1 MYDFLISVVSVVAVL
16 GFMILIHEFG
26 HYAVAKWLGVRVEQF
41 AIGFGKRLVG
51 FRKGETDYRI
61 NAIPLGGYVKMS
73 GENPMDQRTDD
84 PGEFMN
90 HSRWHRFL
98 IAIAG
103 PTMNILL
110 AVVLLTVVYMVH
122 YEYPIYLDKAAV
134 VQGVRKD
141 SPAQQA
147 GIQAGD
153 RIIKIDGIENP
164 TWEQVQPK
172 VWLSPNQ
179 ALDVTIQRGN
189 QVLQKTLTP
198 KAVTSSEVGSV
209 GWFPEEPV
217 VVGRVDP
224 TLPAAKAGIKEDDRI
239 VSLNGKAVPSIESMI
254 EALQQTKNQP
264 VDLQVERSGQT
275 LDFKLSPVPPGRF
288 FVHIDG
294 RTVSNVA
301 AGTEKAVTLPGRG
314 HFEVAGRLADGTLI
328 RGSFGQ
334 LDSSSARRAS
344 RIHVTSRPMI
354 VPTTLRSTARKTS
367 ERQPKSDRMPSGIAQ
382 DAGYAAQQ
390 KGWTPLME
398 LTAGIS
404 LNLGIFNLL
413 PIPILDGGVILFL
426 LIEGLMRRDISM
438 TIKERVYQAAF
449 VFLVLFAVMVI
460 YNDLMK
466 TIPGLAD
473 RLP

>member
-1 MYDFLISVVSVVAVL
+1 
-16 GFMILIHEFG
+16 
-26 HYAVAKWLGVRVEQF
+26 VRVEQF

-51 FRKGETDYRI
+51 FRRGETDYRI

-73 GENPMDQRTDD
+73 GENPMDTHTDD
-84 PGEFMN
+84 PREFLN

-103 PTMNILL
+103 PAMNILL
-110 AVVLLTVVYMVH
+110 AVFLLTVVYMVH
-122 YEYPIYLDKAAV
+122 YEYPVYLDQQAV
-134 VQGVRKD
+134 IQGVRKD
-141 SPAQQA
+141 SPAALA

-153 RIIKIDGIENP
+153 RIARIDGIENP

-172 VWLSPNQ
+172 EWLSPNQ
-179 ALDVTIQRGN
+179 PLTVTIQRGN
-189 QVLQKTLTP
+189 QVFDKTLVP
-198 KAVTSSEVGSV
+198 KAVTSSEVGSA
-209 GWFPEEPV
+209 GWFPEGAV
-217 VVGRVDP
+217 VIGRLDP
-224 TLPAAKAGIKEDDRI
+224 DLPAAKAGMKEDDRI
-239 VSLNGKAVPSIESMI
+239 VSMNGQPVPSIEAMI
-254 EALQQTKNQP
+254 ESLQQTKDKA
-264 VDLQVERSGQT
+264 VDLKVLRGNQT
-275 LDFKLSPVPPGRF
+275 LSFQLTPVLSQTEDPKERRYRLGFVNKGLTKVTKLPFP
-288 FVHIDG
+288 
-294 RTVSNVA
+294 A
-301 AGTEKAVTLPGRG
+301 ALSLSLEQNKKYSLLIL
-314 HFEVAGRLADGTLI
+314 ELAKKMVQRKISL
-328 RGSFGQ
+328 
-334 LDSSSARRAS
+334 RAIS
-344 RIHVTSRPMI
+344 GPI
-354 VPTTLRSTARKTS
+354 
-367 ERQPKSDRMPSGIAQ
+367 GIAQ

-449 VFLVLFAVMVI
+449 VFLVLFAAMVI

>member
-1 MYDFLISVVSVVAVL
+1 MSDFLTSVVAVIGVL

-26 HYAVAKWLGVRVEQF
+26 HYAVAKLLGVRVEQF

-51 FRKGETDYRI
+51 FRRGETDYRI

-84 PGEFMN
+84 PREFMN

-103 PTMNILL
+103 PAMNILL
-110 AVVLLTVVYMVH
+110 AIFLLTVVYMVH
-122 YEYPIYLDKAAV
+122 YEYPVYLDKPAVLDGVKPGSAA
-134 VQGVRKD
+134 
-141 SPAQQA
+141 AQA
-147 GIQAGD
+147 GLQAGD
-153 RIIKIDGIENP
+153 RIIKVDNIENP
-164 TWEQVQPK
+164 TWEQLEPR

-179 ALDVTIQRGN
+179 PLTVEVQRGN
-189 QVLQKTLTP
+189 QVFEKTIIP
-198 KAVTSSEVGSV
+198 KPVTSSEVGSA
-209 GWFPEEPV
+209 GWFPEDSV
-217 VVGRVDP
+217 VVGRVEP
-224 TLPAAKAGIKEDDRI
+224 NLPAAKAGIKEEDRI
-239 VSLNGKAVPSIESMI
+239 VALNGQPVHSLESVI
-254 EALQQTKNQP
+254 DSLQQSKDQP
-264 VDLQVERSGQT
+264 IDLTVERSGQT
-275 LDFKLSPVPPGRF
+275 LHFGMSPVLSKTEDPKQNRYRLGFSNKGEVKVTTLPFSKALKLSLDRNRQYSMMILELAKKLVQRK
-288 FVHIDG
+288 ISL
-294 RTVSNVA
+294 RAVS
-301 AGTEKAVTLPGRG
+301 GP
-314 HFEVAGRLADGTLI
+314 I
-328 RGSFGQ
+328 
-334 LDSSSARRAS
+334 
-344 RIHVTSRPMI
+344 
-354 VPTTLRSTARKTS
+354 
-367 ERQPKSDRMPSGIAQ
+367 GIAQ
-382 DAGYAAQQ
+382 EAGYAAQQ

-426 LIEGLMRRDISM
+426 AIEGLMRRDISIN
-438 TIKERVYQAAF
+438 IKERVYQAAF

>member
-224 TLPAAKAGIKEDDRI
+224 SLPAAKAGIKEDDRI
-239 VSLNGKAVPSIESMI
+239 VSLNGKPVPSIESMI

-275 LDFKLSPVPPGRF
+275 LDFKLTPVLSQTEDPKEQRYRLG
-288 FVHIDG
+288 FVNKG
-294 RTVSNVA
+294 VTKVSQ
-301 AGTEKAVTLPGRG
+301 LP
-314 HFEVAGRLADGTLI
+314 FAQALSLSLEQNKKYSFMILELAKKMVQRKI
-328 RGSFGQ
+328 SM
-334 LDSSSARRAS
+334 RAIS
-344 RIHVTSRPMI
+344 GPI
-354 VPTTLRSTARKTS
+354 
-367 ERQPKSDRMPSGIAQ
+367 GIAQ

>member
-1 MYDFLISVVSVVAVL
+1 MSDFLTSIVAVAAVL

-41 AIGFGKRLVG
+41 AIGFGKRLIG
-51 FRKGETDYRI
+51 FRRGETDYRI

-73 GENPMDQRTDD
+73 GENPMDTRTDD
-84 PGEFMN
+84 PREFLN

-110 AVVLLTVVYMVH
+110 AIVLLTTVYMVH
-122 YEYPIYLDKAAV
+122 YEYPIYLDKQAV
-134 VQGVRKD
+134 VQGVRKE
-141 SPAQQA
+141 SPAAQA

-164 TWEQVQPK
+164 TWEQVQPR

-179 ALDVTIQRGN
+179 PLAVTIQRGD
-189 QVLQKTLTP
+189 QVLQKTLVP
-198 KAVTSSEVGSV
+198 KAVTTSEVGTV

-217 VVGRVDP
+217 VIGRLDP
-224 TLPAAKAGIKEDDRI
+224 DLPAAKAGLKEDDKV
-239 VSLNGKAVPSIESMI
+239 VSLNGQPVPSIESMI
-254 EALQQTKNQP
+254 DSLQQSKDQP
-264 VDLQVERSGQT
+264 VQITVERGNQT
-275 LDFKLSPVPPGRF
+275 LSFRVKPVLSPTEDPKEERYRLG
-288 FVHIDG
+288 FVNKG
-294 RTVSNVA
+294 
-301 AGTEKAVTLPGRG
+301 VTK
-314 HFEVAGRLADGTLI
+314 V
-328 RGSFGQ
+328 
-334 LDSSSARRAS
+334 
-344 RIHVTSRPMI
+344 
-354 VPTTLRSTARKTS
+354 TTLSFPAALRLSLEQNKKYSLLILELAKKMVQRKIS
-367 ERQPKSDRMPSGIAQ
+367 LRAISGPIGIAQ

-438 TIKERVYQAAF
+438 NIKERVYQAAF

-466 TIPGLAD
+466 TIPGLAE

>member
-153 RIIKIDGIENP
+153 RIIKIDGVENP

-224 TLPAAKAGIKEDDRI
+224 NLPAAKAGIKEDDRI
-239 VSLNGKAVPSIESMI
+239 VSLNGKPVPSIESMI

-275 LDFKLSPVPPGRF
+275 LDFKLTPVLSQTEDPKEQRYRLG
-288 FVHIDG
+288 FVNKG
-294 RTVSNVA
+294 VTKVSQ
-301 AGTEKAVTLPGRG
+301 LP
-314 HFEVAGRLADGTLI
+314 FAQALSLSLEQNKKYSFMILELAKKMVQRKI
-328 RGSFGQ
+328 SM
-334 LDSSSARRAS
+334 RAIS
-344 RIHVTSRPMI
+344 GPI
-354 VPTTLRSTARKTS
+354 
-367 ERQPKSDRMPSGIAQ
+367 GIAQ

>member
-1 MYDFLISVVSVVAVL
+1 MSDFLTSVVAVIGVL

-26 HYAVAKWLGVRVEQF
+26 HYAVAKLLGVRVEQF

-51 FRKGETDYRI
+51 FRRGETDYRI

-84 PGEFMN
+84 PREFMN

-103 PTMNILL
+103 PAMNILL
-110 AVVLLTVVYMVH
+110 AIFLLTTVYMVH
-122 YEYPIYLDKAAV
+122 YEYPVYLDKPAVLDGVKPGSAA
-134 VQGVRKD
+134 
-141 SPAQQA
+141 AQA
-147 GIQAGD
+147 GLQAGD
-153 RIIKIDGIENP
+153 RIVKVDNIENP
-164 TWEQVQPK
+164 TWEQLEPR

-179 ALDVTIQRGN
+179 PLTVTVQRGN
-189 QVLQKTLTP
+189 QVFDKTIVP
-198 KAVTSSEVGSV
+198 KPVTSSEVGSA
-209 GWFPEEPV
+209 GWYAENSV
-217 VVGRVDP
+217 VVGRVEP
-224 TLPAAKAGIKEDDRI
+224 QLPAAKAGIKEEDQI
-239 VSLNGKAVPSIESMI
+239 VALNGQPVHSLETVIDS
-254 EALQQTKNQP
+254 LQQTKDKP
-264 VDLQVERSGQT
+264 VDLTVLRGGQT
-275 LDFKLSPVPPGRF
+275 LHFTMSPVLSKTEDPKENRYRLGF
-288 FVHIDG
+288 
-294 RTVSNVA
+294 SNK
-301 AGTEKAVTLPGRG
+301 GAVKVTTLPFAKALNLSLERNRQYSLMIL
-314 HFEVAGRLADGTLI
+314 ELAKKLVQRKI
-328 RGSFGQ
+328 S
-334 LDSSSARRAS
+334 LRAVS
-344 RIHVTSRPMI
+344 GPI
-354 VPTTLRSTARKTS
+354 
-367 ERQPKSDRMPSGIAQ
+367 GIAQ
-382 DAGYAAQQ
+382 EAGYAAQQ

-438 TIKERVYQAAF
+438 NIKERVYQAAF

>member
-1 MYDFLISVVSVVAVL
+1 MSDFLTSIVAVVAVL

-26 HYAVAKWLGVRVEQF
+26 HYAVAKWLGVRVEVF
-41 AIGFGKRLVG
+41 SIGFGKRLIG

-61 NAIPLGGYVKMS
+61 AAIPLGGYVKMS
-73 GENPMDQRTDD
+73 GENPMDERTDD
-84 PGEFMN
+84 PREFLN

-98 IAIAG
+98 IAVAG
-103 PTMNILL
+103 PVMNILL
-110 AVVLLTVVYMVH
+110 AIFLLTTVYMMH
-122 YEYPIYLDKAAV
+122 YEYPIYLDKLAV

-141 SPAQQA
+141 SPAARA

-153 RIIKIDGIENP
+153 RIVKIDGIDNP
-164 TWEQVQPK
+164 TWEQVQPR

-179 ALDVTIQRGN
+179 PLAVSIQRGD
-189 QVLQKTLTP
+189 QVLQKTLVP
-198 KAVTSSEVGSV
+198 KAVTTSEVGTV

-217 VVGRVDP
+217 VIGRLDP
-224 TLPAAKAGIKEDDRI
+224 GLPAAKAGMKEDDK
-239 VSLNGKAVPSIESMI
+239 VVAMNGQPVPSIEYMI
-254 EALQQTKNQP
+254 ESLQQTKDQP
-264 VDLQVERSGQT
+264 VDITVARGDQT
-275 LDFKLSPVPPGRF
+275 LSFHLQAVLSQTEDPKEQRYRLGFVNKGVTKVTKLPFP
-288 FVHIDG
+288 
-294 RTVSNVA
+294 A
-301 AGTEKAVTLPGRG
+301 ALSLSLDQNKKYSLLILE
-314 HFEVAGRLADGTLI
+314 LAKKMVQRKI
-328 RGSFGQ
+328 SM
-334 LDSSSARRAS
+334 RAIS
-344 RIHVTSRPMI
+344 GPI
-354 VPTTLRSTARKTS
+354 
-367 ERQPKSDRMPSGIAQ
+367 GIAQ

-438 TIKERVYQAAF
+438 NIKERVYQAAF